1 MNDKSGQVSLI
12 VVLNSWRTLDI
23 GEDDSD
29 YEGLILFEWT
39 NVDQRYED
47 QISIDQEKMEY
58 SRRAWIEFENCEEM
72 IPFCL
77 DDIIGKKWI
86 KKHLWI
92 LLSITRDC
100 KRKYRIIIF
109 NSKQMKSVCYS
120 KKQKCITEC
129 MEKTNL
135 KKYNNI
141 YQSKYQIEQFAF
153 QLK

>member
-72 IPFCL
+72 IPLCL
-77 DDIIGKKWI
+77 
-86 KKHLWI
+86 
-92 LLSITRDC
+92 R
-100 KRKYRIIIF
+100 R
-109 NSKQMKSVCYS
+109 
-120 KKQKCITEC
+120 
-129 MEKTNL
+129 
-135 KKYNNI
+135 YNWKGMN
-141 YQSKYQIEQFAF
+141 QG
-153 QLK
+153 

>member
-72 IPFCL
+72 IPLCL
-77 DDIIGKKWI
+77 DDIIGKEWMRDKETSMNTFI
-86 KKHLWI
+86 DY
-92 LLSITRDC
+92 TR
-100 KRKYRIIIF
+100 
-109 NSKQMKSVCYS
+109 
-120 KKQKCITEC
+120 
-129 MEKTNL
+129 L
-135 KKYNNI
+135 
-141 YQSKYQIEQFAF
+141 
-153 QLK
+153 

>member
-29 YEGLILFEWT
+29 YEGLILFEWK

-72 IPFCL
+72 IPLCL
-77 DDIIGKKWI
+77 
-86 KKHLWI
+86 
-92 LLSITRDC
+92 R
-100 KRKYRIIIF
+100 R
-109 NSKQMKSVCYS
+109 
-120 KKQKCITEC
+120 
-129 MEKTNL
+129 
-135 KKYNNI
+135 YNWKGMN
-141 YQSKYQIEQFAF
+141 QG
-153 QLK
+153 